1 MNICSLP
8 TVLPVECGS
17 YRNVRIMGGLFV
29 LLLLN
34 SAVLAEDAASTGD
47 KQESEKPGAA
57 KLEKREQAFIERMS
71 NTVLV
76 GKFTLVGEENNGGGK
91 PERYEIRE
99 INKVSGNMWV
109 FQTRVKYGQVD
120 SVLPIP
126 VPIEWAGDTP
136 MVSMTNFTIP
146 GMGTFS
152 CRVLFDKDRYAG
164 TWQHGKKGGHMWGLI
179 EKAEKSP
186 ADE

>member
-1 MNICSLP
+1 MKARSLP
-8 TVLPVECGS
+8 TVRPVQSGFS
-17 YRNVRIMGGLFV
+17 QGMPLVAGLLV
-29 LLLLN
+29 LLSLN
-34 SAVLAEDAASTGD
+34 SALLAEDAD
-47 KQESEKPGAA
+47 KSAGKQDKDKPSAA
-57 KLEKREQAFIERMS
+57 KLEKRERAFIERMS
-71 NTVLV
+71 NSVLV
-76 GKFTLVGEENNGGGK
+76 GHFTLVGEENNGGK

-152 CRVLFDKDRYAG
+152 CRVLFDNDRYAG

-179 EKAEKSP
+179 EKAEKSA
-186 ADE
+186 ADK